1 MRTCEA
7 GFTLLELSIVIAIM
21 SLLAVMSVPRYLE
34 EINDNRAKLTASETQ
49 AVIDAARTY
58 RARNGFWPGGA
69 TCLQAIQALQDNV
82 PPLIPGNLSV
92 NKYNKAVST
101 SCTAFTF
108 SVDQEVAQDWDGV
121 LSNMLPG
128 TSIVNTSTY
137 RIRTTIG
144 VPGSEPAL
152 DSKLSRVVTAN
163 ADLNRMQTNLLL
175 GGNNISEVN
184 DISAA
189 SASISGNVS
198 ANTLTSQSA
207 SIAGQVNS
215 NSAVTNY
222 ATING
227 TATIGSQVTY
237 GTAAVYGETWFGG
250 ASQFD
255 GNVVLKQGAV
265 IANIVGEN
273 TACGILGQQARNSTG
288 ATLSCDNY
296 RWTKPGGINGMR
308 NCRWITGAP
317 FATKICPA
325 NMVATGMNYN
335 GYGSGYSDHDVYCC
349 EVY

>member
-1 MRTCEA
+1 MRTREA
-7 GFTLLELSIVIAIM
+7 GFTLLELSVVIAIM
-21 SLLAVMSVPRYLE
+21 SMLAVMSVPRYLE
-34 EINDNRAKLTASETQ
+34 EINDNRVKLAASETQ
-49 AVIDAARTY
+49 TVIDAARTY
-58 RARNGFWPGGA
+58 RARNGSWPGGA

-92 NKYNKAVST
+92 NKFNKAVST

-128 TSIVNTSTY
+128 TSIVDTAAN

-152 DSKLSRVVTAN
+152 DSKLSRIVTAN

-184 DISAA
+184 NISAV

-198 ANTLTSQSA
+198 TNTLTAQSA
-207 SIAGQVNS
+207 SISGQVNS

-227 TATIGSQVTY
+227 TATIG
-237 GTAAVYGETWFGG
+237 
-250 ASQFD
+250 
-255 GNVVLKQGAV
+255 
-265 IANIVGEN
+265 
-273 TACGILGQQARNSTG
+273 
-288 ATLSCDNY
+288 
-296 RWTKPGGINGMR
+296 
-308 NCRWITGAP
+308 
-317 FATKICPA
+317 
-325 NMVATGMNYN
+325 
-335 GYGSGYSDHDVYCC
+335 
-349 EVY
+349 